1 MESHCTCKAGE
12 RFGQCKHVV
21 AMLLLELKKQKR
33 ARQGD
38 MERPGNGE
46 PTQREV
52 EPMPPNERS
61 LPQWIQDSSQEV
73 SQVSSRQNT
82 LEENN

>member
-1 MESHCTCKAGE
+1 
-12 RFGQCKHVV
+12 
-21 AMLLLELKKQKR
+21 
-33 ARQGD
+33 

-46 PTQREV
+46 PTPKEV

-73 SQVSSRQNT
+73 SQCFIQTR
-82 LEENN
+82 

>member
-1 MESHCTCKAGE
+1 MDNAN
-12 RFGQCKHVV
+12 VV
-21 AMLLLELKKQKR
+21 AMLLLELKKQKS

-46 PTQREV
+46 PTPKEV